1 MHGRE
6 KEHALIDAFNA
17 AGYAKYQ
24 ARIALL
30 TVRDTDSDVGALAE
44 ALRLGLDRLSL
55 QSRAI
60 SEMVPVDLRKAED
73 LLQQIMMPAPQS
85 LSCDD
90 LTRYDVSPFYEAVEK
105 VLNAQTSPVKRL
117 ALAEWLVG
125 TVLSPIELEPSLRIP
140 TGAAIPALDKGRL
153 LGEIAARMRTMTADD
168 PRTASSTLT
177 YGLNQAVWDALDTE
191 AKSGDRALL
200 LGSYREFIASNV
212 KAVCSDD
219 RHFTQRATQ
228 LLEFL
233 ARDAQRLGVS
243 FGGEVKVAPEVIE
256 GKAKAHLYW
265 EENGSKEIWGD
276 FQRLEHELSV
286 KELNTPLWI
295 VQLHTFL
302 DNFRYWQDY
311 TSEPEDVRFGESC
324 EIYGALIHR
333 LPPGETRDNLLKGF
347 IDYLQFS
354 STLTDNPPLWYLQV
368 NTFMSP
374 MEQGKGTMLP
384 PQIAGANMLLSMT
397 DRSSALGFIALLN
410 QDITKAEHY

>member
-85 LSCDD
+85 LSRDD

-191 AKSGDRALL
+191 AKLRSCAAAWIDL
-200 LGSYREFIASNV
+200 EFIASNV

-219 RHFTQRATQ
+219 RHFTHRATQ

-233 ARDAQRLGVS
+233 VRDAQRLGVS
-243 FGGEVKVAPEVIE
+243 LGEK
-256 GKAKAHLYW
+256 
-265 EENGSKEIWGD
+265 
-276 FQRLEHELSV
+276 
-286 KELNTPLWI
+286 
-295 VQLHTFL
+295 
-302 DNFRYWQDY
+302 
-311 TSEPEDVRFGESC
+311 
-324 EIYGALIHR
+324 
-333 LPPGETRDNLLKGF
+333 
-347 IDYLQFS
+347 
-354 STLTDNPPLWYLQV
+354 
-368 NTFMSP
+368 
-374 MEQGKGTMLP
+374 
-384 PQIAGANMLLSMT
+384 
-397 DRSSALGFIALLN
+397 
-410 QDITKAEHY
+410 